1 MEKAH
6 KSFNRFSSGLQLLQS
21 WICKLVIMI
30 IVVGGAYLGGAYLSY
45 FWLVAM
51 TANLYGKVKYLQ
63 KTNNKEEEEQQI

>member
-30 IVVGGAYLGGAYLSY
+30 IAVGGTYLSN
-45 FWLVAM
+45 FWLFAM
-51 TANLYGKVKYLQ
+51 TANPYGKVKYLQ